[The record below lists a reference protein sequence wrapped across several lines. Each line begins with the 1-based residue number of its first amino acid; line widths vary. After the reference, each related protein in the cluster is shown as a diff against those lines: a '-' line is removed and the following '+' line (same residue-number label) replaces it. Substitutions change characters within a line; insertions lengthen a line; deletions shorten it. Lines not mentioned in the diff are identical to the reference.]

1 MSTKKKPLTQHR
13 GKRSLLLAI
22 AFLVATIST
31 MIIIGVAYSDS
42 TTYPGEI
49 EIATQEGYDIFI
61 DKVFTDGVTVN
72 ILDIQPSGANFYE
85 KGAWIADP
93 PDDFPTIIGFSYTVQ
108 PGTDNPLRNLEGVR
122 YYTTD
127 MGYLLGAKHDRQAYT
142 IIVMLLGG
150 SASVALFIYSRY
162 GLHEKE
168 L

>member
-22 AFLVATIST
+22 AFLVATIGT

-61 DKVFTDGVTVN
+61 GKVFTDGVTVN
-72 ILDIQPSGANFYE
+72 ILDIQPGGDNFYE
-85 KGAWIADP
+85 KGVWVTDP
-93 PDDFPTIIGFSYTVQ
+93 SGAFPAIIGFSYTVQ
-108 PGTDNPLRNLEGVR
+108 LGTDNPLRNLERVR
-122 YYTTD
+122 YYTSD
-127 MGYLLGAKHDRQAYT
+127 MGYLLGAKHDRQIYI

-150 SASVALFIYSRY
+150 SASAALFI
-162 GLHEKE
+162 
-168 L
+168 